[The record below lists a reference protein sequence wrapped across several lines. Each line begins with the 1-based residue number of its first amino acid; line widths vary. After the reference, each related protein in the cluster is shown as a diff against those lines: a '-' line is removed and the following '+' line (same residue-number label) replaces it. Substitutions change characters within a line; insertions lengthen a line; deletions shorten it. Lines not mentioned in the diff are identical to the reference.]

1 MDRDRKL
8 AHIAAYYLSRFDKEA
23 ITNLGYKSDKEAWT
37 KIGEALN
44 IKPNYIKFRRD
55 EFDVVHPHRLGWHK
69 RPMTLSIIRTLD
81 AYENFDEVTLRGLV
95 QHIINNADNP
105 DFDVEMQVLS
115 SALPSDSEK
124 KKRKVGVYTTRGITG
139 KKAEDEFVWQ
149 LSTGKIKFPEDVKIK
164 NVTNEGCGYD
174 FKLIGESKT
183 YYVEVKGMSSVN
195 GGILFT
201 NKEWE
206 TARKKGN
213 SYYVAVVSNIEDVP
227 VINLINNPAGI
238 LNPKRNI
245 FSVIQINWSVNERE
259 INKMKEL
266 LCQ

>member
-1 MDRDRKL
+1 MDRNRKL

-23 ITNLGYKSDKEAWT
+23 IVNLGYKSDKEAWA

-81 AYENFDEVTLRGLV
+81 AYGNLDEITLRGLI
-95 QHIINNADNP
+95 QDIINNADNP

-124 KKRKVGVYTTRGITG
+124 KKRKIGAYTTRGITG

-149 LSTGKIKFPEDVKIK
+149 LKTGKIKFSEEVKIE

-174 FKLIGESKT
+174 FKLIGKTAT
-183 YYVEVKGMSSVN
+183 YYVEVKGMSSVS

-206 TARKKGN
+206 TARKKGDK
-213 SYYVAVVSNIEDVP
+213 YYVAIVSNIEEKP
-227 VINLINNPAGI
+227 EISLIKNPAEHI
-238 LNPKRNI
+238 NPTRNV
-245 FSVIQINWSVNERE
+245 FSIIQVNWSVSE
-259 INKMKEL
+259 KEL
-266 LCQ
+266 NTIIL

>member
-1 MDRDRKL
+1 MDRNRKL

-23 ITNLGYKSDKEAWT
+23 IANLGYNSDKEAWT
-37 KIGEALN
+37 KIGEALK

-81 AYENFDEVTLRGLV
+81 AYENFDEVTLRGLI
-95 QHIINNADNP
+95 QDIINNADNP

-124 KKRKVGVYTTRGITG
+124 KKRKVGAYTTRGITG

-149 LSTGKIKFPEDVKIK
+149 LTTGKIKFPEDVQIK

-174 FKLIGESKT
+174 FKLIGENT
-183 YYVEVKGMSSVN
+183 TFYVEVKGMSSVS

-206 TARKKGN
+206 TARKKGDN
-213 SYYVAVVSNIEDVP
+213 YYVAIVSNIESKP
-227 VINLINNPAGI
+227 EISLIKNPAEI
-238 LNPKRNI
+238 ITPKRNV
-245 FSVIQINWSVNERE
+245 FSIIQVNWSVSEKDL
-259 INKMKEL
+259 NKIK
-266 LCQ
+266 